1 MNKVLVVF
9 VACLCGM
16 GQDSSEF
23 ADGRKARDKA
33 DVEGLREQIESAR
46 LAGSTA
52 KTELRLAQLDFYL
65 CEAAYV
71 QGKKDLIRGAAEEG
85 LAAAEK
91 AAALDPASSEA
102 HRLQSDLAAMLI
114 PYSADG
120 AAKYG
125 ARTSIEAQKALDL
138 DPKNANA
145 CMSRGLAY
153 FYTPEAYGGSREKG
167 FELVKKA
174 AQLFPSFDTPH
185 LVLSQM
191 YLAADRKD
199 DALREI
205 SEALRLNPDR
215 RYSRNA
221 YQQVVPAGK

>member
-33 DVEGLREQIESAR
+33 DVEGLHKQIASAR

-71 QGKKDLIRGAAEEG
+71 QGNKDLSKGAAEEG

-91 AAALDPASSEA
+91 AAALEPASSEA
-102 HRLQSDLAAMLI
+102 HRLQSDLAAML
-114 PYSADG
+114 
-120 AAKYG
+120 
-125 ARTSIEAQKALDL
+125 
-138 DPKNANA
+138 
-145 CMSRGLAY
+145 
-153 FYTPEAYGGSREKG
+153 
-167 FELVKKA
+167 
-174 AQLFPSFDTPH
+174 
-185 LVLSQM
+185 
-191 YLAADRKD
+191 
-199 DALREI
+199 
-205 SEALRLNPDR
+205 
-215 RYSRNA
+215 
-221 YQQVVPAGK
+221 